1 MLKSASFREAN
12 ITKSTFIGA
21 NMIFL
26 DLLRTVAKDCNF
38 TRARMSNADMRE
50 GDFESSNFSE
60 AILFNCNFDRASLH
74 LCTMTDANMERA
86 NISNLRNPP
95 ERGF

>member
-1 MLKSASFREAN
+1 
-12 ITKSTFIGA
+12 
-21 NMIFL
+21 
-26 DLLRTVAKDCNF
+26 
-38 TRARMSNADMRE
+38 MSNADMRE

-60 AILFNCNFDRASLH
+60 AILYNCNFDRASLH